1 MPKGQ
6 RKARNPVEKLQ
17 VMVSMMENITNSI
30 VENAGKPEFAAS
42 MEALRSRIET
52 GKDGKT
58 KQNKE
63 AREVAKQL
71 RTYPGL
77 ARQTLTFVKGKI
89 GEYKALNVLDQ
100 YKIEPEPQQ
109 KKK

>member
-17 VMVSMMENITNSI
+17 GMVSMMENITHAI
-30 VENAGKPEFAAS
+30 IENAGKPEFAAS
-42 MEALRSRIET
+42 MEALRSKKEA
-52 GKDGKT
+52 GKGGKS
-58 KQNKE
+58 KRNKE
-63 AREVAKQL
+63 ASEVAKQL
-71 RTYPGL
+71 TTYPGL

-89 GEYKALNVLDQ
+89 GEYKTLGVLEQ
-100 YKIEPEPQQ
+100 YKTEPEPQQ